1 MIFSRTA
8 SSSSTPRL
16 WIWSM
21 ITATINFFS
30 QFWFW
35 LRAATSL
42 FHCFSRSLA
51 MIFERERDDSHLS
64 WSVATQMV
72 DTVTKM
78 SKKWM
83 RCNKFISWIHIGRC
97 TRYSITALLEEWIAF
112 KYYLQS
118 MQSVPI
124 CNISLITIYL
134 ITFLKNEWSRNSA
147 NKTTSNK
154 IWFKIHLIQSV
165 QRCDLLSKNVNN
177 RQLL

>member
-1 MIFSRTA
+1 MVHDYCHSQFFFTVLILTA
-8 SSSSTPRL
+8 SSHFAL
-16 WIWSM
+16 
-21 ITATINFFS
+21 
-30 QFWFW
+30 
-35 LRAATSL
+35 SL
-42 FHCFSRSLA
+42 FFAFLSDD
-51 MIFERERDDSHLS
+51 FWERDDSHLS

-165 QRCDLLSKNVNN
+165 QRYDLLSKNVNN